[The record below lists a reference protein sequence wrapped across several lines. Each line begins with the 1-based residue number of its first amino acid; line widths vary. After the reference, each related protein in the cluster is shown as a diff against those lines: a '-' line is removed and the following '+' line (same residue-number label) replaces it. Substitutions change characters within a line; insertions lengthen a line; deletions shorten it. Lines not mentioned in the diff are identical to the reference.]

1 MGKNGRA
8 MILICGA
15 LKICVSLHDN
25 SMIPMRGI
33 VKILYLFPLLFLFVS
48 CSDKHSD
55 DRLLLK
61 GGVIAY
67 GENGSEEEA
76 DVLIVGNRIK
86 AVGKDL
92 VDEGAQ
98 VVDCAGMVVLP
109 GFVDSHVHIESSM
122 VLPVAFG
129 EAVLPFGTTAV
140 ISDPHEIVN
149 VSGKEGVRF
158 FLENAE
164 QSPIDVYVSL
174 PSSVPATL
182 LDTNGAGEFLAEDMT
197 DFVNHPL
204 VVALG
209 EVMNLATVG
218 NKDPK
223 LMAKI
228 ALFQSKTIDGHLA
241 GFSSEQVKASAEAG
255 IANDHEC
262 TTEEEL
268 LVRIEAGVNV
278 YVREGSAA
286 RNAESLLA
294 TARKHRTPTSRLA
307 FCTDDKHLST
317 IAQEGHISTI
327 VRMAREHG
335 FTWGE
340 IAGMASYN
348 PCRYYKL
355 QDKGSI
361 RENYMADIAVM
372 SMDAS
377 MVKYVIKDGKLVAKD
392 EKRLYECRKNHADA
406 FENTVQYRTFRPEDF
421 VVPSRLEDVAIRLLP
436 GEVVTAVATSDE
448 FGDARMNMLAT
459 IERYGKNGNYSVAK
473 CVGYGIKDGAIA
485 TSVSHDSHNVVCA
498 GDNASDMALACNFLR
513 ELGGGYVIA
522 SKGKILGHFALPAYG
537 LMSTLN
543 AEEAMVKIHELEEL
557 AHQMGV
563 NQDID
568 PFITLSFVALP
579 VIPGIRLL
587 DTGLYHLY
595 EQKFY

>member
-1 MGKNGRA
+1 MND
-8 MILICGA
+8 M
-15 LKICVSLHDN
+15 
-25 SMIPMRGI
+25 
-33 VKILYLFPLLFLFVS
+33 
-48 CSDKHSD
+48 
-55 DRLLLK
+55 LLLK
-61 GGVIAY
+61 GGLVAY
-67 GENGSEEEA
+67 GENCSEEQA
-76 DVLIVGNRIK
+76 DVLVVGNRIK
-86 AVGKDL
+86 VVGKDL
-92 VDEGAQ
+92 VAEGAQ
-98 VVDCAGMVVLP
+98 VVDCTGMVVLP

-129 EAVLPFGTTAV
+129 EAVLPFGTTAA
-140 ISDPHEIVN
+140 IADPHEIVN

-182 LDTNGAGEFLAEDMT
+182 LDTNGAGEFLAEDMI

-204 VVALG
+204 VVGLG
-209 EVMNLATVG
+209 EVMNPIAIG
-218 NKDPK
+218 NKDPQ

-228 ALFQSKTIDGHLA
+228 ALFKEKTIDGHSA
-241 GFSSEQVKASAEAG
+241 GLSSEMVKACAEIG

-262 TTEEEL
+262 TSEEDL
-268 LVRIEAGVNV
+268 LMRNEAGMNI
-278 YVREGSAA
+278 YIREGSAA
-286 RNAESLLA
+286 RNAEALLA
-294 TARKHRTPTSRLA
+294 AARKHRIDTGRLA

-348 PCRYYKL
+348 PSRYYKL

-361 RENYMADIAVM
+361 QENYIADIAVM

-377 MVKYVIKDGKLVAKD
+377 TVKYVIKDGKLVAKD
-392 EKRLYECRKNHADA
+392 GKRLYECKKNNPDA
-406 FENTVQYRTFRPEDF
+406 FENTVQYRTFCPEDF

-436 GEVVTAVATSDE
+436 GEIVTAVATSDE
-448 FGDARMNMLAT
+448 FGDAKMNMLAT

-473 CVGYGIKDGAIA
+473 CVGYGITDGAIA
-485 TSVSHDSHNVVCA
+485 TSVSHDAHNVICA
-498 GDNASDMALACNFLR
+498 GDNAADMALACNFLR

-522 SKGKILGHFALPAYG
+522 SKGKILGYFALPAYG
-537 LMSTLN
+537 LMSALN
-543 AEEAMVKIHELEEL
+543 AEEAMAGIHELEEL

-563 NQDID
+563 GRDID

-579 VIPGIRLL
+579 VIPNIRLL
-587 DTGLYHLY
+587 DTGLFNVC
-595 EQKFY
+595 EFKFY